1 MSKLACFSKCILLL
15 AICFFGCVG
24 IQAQAELTGIPA
36 SGRRESKED
45 LPKTFKDMQTKQRL
59 EREKKD
65 HEEMLKRGDE
75 AALLTQQ
82 LDDAFQ
88 QNKVLSPKDKQK
100 LESLEKIV
108 TKIRKELGG
117 AGDEVEESSSDAKD
131 GWPSSVPEAFNK
143 LKETTLSLVDEL
155 KKTTR
160 FTISA
165 IAIQSSNSVL
175 KLVKFLR
182 LRK

>member
-1 MSKLACFSKCILLL
+1 MFRLACFSKFILLL
-15 AICFFGCVG
+15 SICGSACVA

-36 SGRRESKED
+36 SGRRESKDD

-82 LDDAFQ
+82 LEDAFQ
-88 QNKVLSPKDKQK
+88 QNNVLSQKDKQK

-117 AGDEVEESSSDAKD
+117 GGDEGEESASDVKD
-131 GWPSSVPEAFNK
+131 GWPTSVPEAFNR

-165 IAIQSSNSVL
+165 VAIQSSNSVL